1 MPQLAVVSRVPS
13 ASLLQNLF
21 IFPSLASVT
30 MYASAGGKTEIMT
43 QGIFSL
49 LLHVSSPQLKH
60 SKLLGAPHLMD
71 CRHFGPCF
79 LNISVDQERWH
90 IHTGSQCFV
99 ELFWGG
105 NSNADVQAHKLQ
117 SFWENSG
124 SSVSPWLFPTTIK
137 TLSFNTSQSLC
148 YSSLICKTTGKH
160 WYKDCGHE

>member
-1 MPQLAVVSRVPS
+1 MPQLAVLSRVPS

-49 LLHVSSPQLKH
+49 LLHISSPQLKH

-99 ELFWGG
+99 ELFWGEFKR
-105 NSNADVQAHKLQ
+105 SRSSTQ
-117 SFWENSG
+117 SYSHFG
-124 SSVSPWLFPTTIK
+124 RTVAQVSRTDYFPP
-137 TLSFNTSQSLC
+137 QQ
-148 YSSLICKTTGKH
+148 KH
-160 WYKDCGHE
+160 WVLIHLKACAIVP